1 MDVTTDPDGDVE
13 REVQRKLTR
22 LLFRNAHV
30 AFAANVASAAML
42 AWVNASMH
50 FDPSL
55 ALGWWVCVSLASV
68 GRMMLSRRFNM
79 LPATAP
85 IDGWR
90 RTYLIATALVAGLW
104 GLGVAV
110 FAWNAPE
117 AARLFSGLLAAGLVA
132 GAATVLAPVL
142 AALYTF
148 MFLISLPLLM
158 VTVIQASEPI
168 HFGFAAIIVVMVL
181 ATYSGARYLHETIAS
196 SVRLSLE
203 RAHMVAALEET
214 NAAVESANHAKS
226 AFLATMSHELRTP
239 LNGILGMAQML
250 LIADDLSAE
259 QRADYVRTINTSGH
273 VLLAILN
280 DILDLSRIEA
290 GRMELA
296 CASFDPAMLIRDSVN
311 AFSSLAVSKGLS
323 LSETWQGPVGR
334 IYVGDVIR
342 LRQMLSNLVNNAI
355 KFTHEGFVRV
365 EVFEV
370 ESTPSDALIEFSVT
384 DSGIGIA
391 PEVQARLFQ
400 PFTQADSSTTRE
412 FGGSGLGLSI
422 VRRLAQLMHGE
433 VGVHSEVGAGA
444 KFWFRV
450 RLPIDRDAA
459 LPVRKASVTGD
470 SAAPIVM
477 TNHSPEIPDQ
487 RETKAEPL
495 AGASDHG
502 ADALPTVLVVDD
514 NAVNRKVA
522 EKLLGRLG
530 VQAVCIE
537 NGQQC
542 LDAIIDGMRPA
553 LILMDVQ
560 MPVMDGLDATR
571 RIRAWELQLGEAP
584 VPIVA
589 LTGGAFEDDIQRCLS
604 AGMNDFLPKP
614 LEMGRLEDVVARWR
628 A

>member
-1 MDVTTDPDGDVE
+1 MDVTIDPGDEVE

-30 AFAANVASAAML
+30 AFAANVVSAAML

-55 ALGWWVCVSLASV
+55 ALGWWVCVSVVSA
-68 GRMMLSRRFNM
+68 GRMALSRRFNA
-79 LPATAP
+79 LPAATP

-90 RTYLIATALVAGLW
+90 RKYLIATALVAGLW

-110 FAWNAPE
+110 FAWNAPD

-148 MFLISLPLLM
+148 MFLISLPLLL
-158 VTVIQASEPI
+158 VTLWQASLPI
-168 HFGFAAIIVVMVL
+168 HFGFAAIVLVMVA
-181 ATYSGARYLHETIAS
+181 ATYSGARYLHQTIAS
-196 SVRLSLE
+196 SVRLGLE
-203 RAHMVAALEET
+203 KAQMVSVLEET
-214 NAAVESANHAKS
+214 NAAVESANRAKS

-259 QRADYVRTINTSGH
+259 QRADYVRTINSSGH

-296 CASFDPAMLIRDSVN
+296 CASFDPVMLVRDSVN

-323 LSETWQGPVGR
+323 LSDEWQGPPGR
-334 IYVGDVIR
+334 VYVGDVIR

-355 KFTHEGFVRV
+355 KFTREGFVRV

-370 ESTPSDALIEFSVT
+370 ESTPTEALIEFVVT
-384 DSGIGIA
+384 DSGIGLA
-391 PEVQARLFQ
+391 PEVQAKLFQ

-433 VGVHSEVGAGA
+433 VGVHSELGAGA
-444 KFWFRV
+444 RFWFRV

-459 LPVRKASVTGD
+459 LPVRTRSEDAVT
-470 SAAPIVM
+470 AAPVAPAAVHADV
-477 TNHSPEIPDQ
+477 TEQ
-487 RETKAEPL
+487 GGVRAEPVV
-495 AGASDHG
+495 ATTDAS
-502 ADALPTVLVVDD
+502 ADAAPTVLVVDD

-530 VQAVCIE
+530 LQAVCIE

-542 LDAIIDGMRPA
+542 LDAITEGMRPV

-560 MPVMDGLDATR
+560 MPIMDGLDATR
-571 RIRAWELQLGEAP
+571 RIRAWEIQMGEAP

-589 LTGGAFEDDIQRCLS
+589 LTGGAFEDDIQRCLA

-614 LEMGRLEDVVARWR
+614 VDMGQLEEIVIRWR
-628 A
+628 D

>member
-1 MDVTTDPDGDVE
+1 MNVRIAPNSDVE
-13 REVQRKLTR
+13 HEVQRQLTR

-30 AFAANVASAAML
+30 AFAANVASGAML

-50 FDPSL
+50 FDVQL
-55 ALGWWVCVSLASV
+55 AILWWLGVTVLSA
-68 GRMMLSRRFNM
+68 GRLLLSRRFNTK
-79 LPATAP
+79 PETATTEV
-85 IDGWR
+85 WR
-90 RTYLIATALVAGLW
+90 RRYLIATAMVAGFW
-104 GLGVAV
+104 GLGVGA
-110 FAWNAPE
+110 FTWNAPD

-132 GAATVLAPVL
+132 GATTVLAPVL

-148 MFLISLPLLM
+148 MFLVSLPLLT
-158 VTVIQASEPI
+158 VTLIQATEPI
-168 HFGFAAIIVVMVL
+168 HFGFAVIILVML
-181 ATYSGARYLHETIAS
+181 GATYSGARYLHQTIAS

-203 RAHMVAALEET
+203 RAHMVSVLEET
-214 NAAVESANHAKS
+214 NAAVESANRAKS
-226 AFLATMSHELRTP
+226 AFLTTMSHELRTP

-250 LIADDLSAE
+250 LIADDLSPE
-259 QRADYVRTINTSGH
+259 ERADYVRTINTSGN

-296 CASFDPAMLIRDSVN
+296 HASFDPAMLMRDTVN
-311 AFSSLAVSKGLS
+311 AFASLATSKGLS
-323 LSETWQGPVGR
+323 LSEEWKGTPGR
-334 IYVGDVIR
+334 VYVGDVIR

-355 KFTHEGFVRV
+355 KFTREGFVRV

-370 ESTPSDALIEFSVT
+370 ESTETDALVEFAVT
-384 DSGIGIA
+384 DSGIGIS
-391 PEVQARLFQ
+391 PEVQAKLFQ

-422 VRRLAQLMHGE
+422 VRRLAQLMHGD

-444 KFWFRV
+444 RFWFRV
-450 RLPIDRDAA
+450 RLPIDRDAVLA
-459 LPVRKASVTGD
+459 GKVHAVADAPLEPVVQLTLPTEVAD
-470 SAAPIVM
+470 LPAAPAV
-477 TNHSPEIPDQ
+477 P
-487 RETKAEPL
+487 AVV
-495 AGASDHG
+495 
-502 ADALPTVLVVDD
+502 ADAVTTVLVVDD

-530 VQAVCIE
+530 LRAVCIE

-542 LDAIIDGMRPA
+542 LDTIIDGMRPA

-571 RIRAWELQLGEAP
+571 RIRAWELQMGEAP

-589 LTGGAFEDDIQRCLS
+589 LTGGAFEDDIQRCLA

-614 LEMGRLEDVVARWR
+614 LDVSRLEETVIRWR
-628 A
+628 D